1 MKKVKQLSK
10 ALCLAVLLLLYSAS
24 VRTFAQ
30 TDSLAQKKDSLSG
43 FDKFNKKAEALFKVI
58 PVPIVSYSQEDGN
71 VFGLAKFNVL
81 DLSKKDTI
89 SKASKLSEVVT
100 FSTKGRINASVA
112 TELVFHENKYVA
124 ISYIN
129 YRKEPDYIYEIG
141 NTLNDHPEFVVIER
155 FVFAATL
162 MRLVAKDIYIGP
174 AFQLDDYF
182 KISPDSNSFLVK
194 DNVTGLKGGV
204 STGLGISAAYDT
216 RNNRYN
222 PLHGAY
228 VISSILFYP
237 SGLGPYPFTKF
248 SVDARKYFNPL
259 KKQVIALQVTNSYT
273 NGVVPFYELPQ
284 LGGSYSMRGYY
295 QGGLRDNVLLDGQL
309 EYRVPVWNIF
319 GVTGWIGTGRVAESY
334 EALGIDG
341 FHINYGFGLRIKVDS
356 KHDTNLRLDY
366 GCGTKGIHGFILNF
380 GEAF

>member
-1 MKKVKQLSK
+1 MKKVKQLLK
-10 ALCLAVLLLLYSAS
+10 AERFAVLALFLFISCQS
-24 VRTFAQ
+24 FAQ
-30 TDSLAQKKDSLSG
+30 SDTSSKKKDSLSG
-43 FDKFNKKAEALFKVI
+43 FDSFNKKAEALFKVI

-89 SKASKLSEVVT
+89 SKASRLSEVVT

-112 TELVFHENKYVA
+112 TELVFHENKYVV

-141 NTLNDHPEFVVIER
+141 NEINDHPDRVVIDR

-162 MRLVAKDIYIGP
+162 LRLVAKNFYLGP
-174 AFQLDDYF
+174 AFQVDDYF
-182 KISPDSNSFLVK
+182 NVMPDSNSFLIK

-204 STGLGISAAYDT
+204 GAGLGFAAAFDT
-216 RNNRYN
+216 RDNRYN
-222 PLHGAY
+222 PLKGAY
-228 VISSILFYP
+228 IISSILFYP
-237 SGLGPYPFTKF
+237 SGLGPYPYTKF

-259 KKQVIALQVTNSYT
+259 KKQVIAVQITNSYT
-273 NGVVPFYELPQ
+273 NGVVPFYSLPQ

-295 QGGLRDNVLLDGQL
+295 QGGLRDNLLLDGQL

-319 GVTGWIGTGRVAESY
+319 GVVGWIGTGRVASSY
-334 EALGIDG
+334 QDLSIDG
-341 FHINYGFGLRIKVDS
+341 FHINYGFGLRVKVDS
-356 KHDTNLRLDY
+356 KHNTNLRLDY
-366 GCGTKGIHGFILNF
+366 GCGTSGIHGFIINF